1 MDAMA
6 DLEAHRLFKVGHRIH
21 SLSAIRPRAS
31 PRLRD
36 ARPLPKPWL
45 MMLKNSLLVAAML
58 LAILPAA
65 ALAQPIDPKIEARI
79 DRILKATPL
88 IDGHNDLPEQL
99 REHYQLS
106 IEGLASGTDRRAQP

>member
-1 MDAMA
+1 
-6 DLEAHRLFKVGHRIH
+6 
-21 SLSAIRPRAS
+21 
-31 PRLRD
+31 
-36 ARPLPKPWL
+36 
-45 MMLKNSLLVAAML
+45 MMLKNSLPVAAML

-65 ALAQPIDPKIEARI
+65 ALAQPIDPRIQLRI

-106 IEGLASGTDRRAQP
+106 VEGLASGTDQRPQPLMTDMARLHQGRVGGQFWSVYIPSEVTGDAAIRETIEQ